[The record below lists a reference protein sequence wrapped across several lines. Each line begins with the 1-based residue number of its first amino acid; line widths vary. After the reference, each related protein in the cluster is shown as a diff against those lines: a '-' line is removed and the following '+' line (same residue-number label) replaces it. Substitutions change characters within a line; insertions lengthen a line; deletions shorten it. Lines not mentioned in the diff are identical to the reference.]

1 MFSIL
6 LKLFQLKGIDSLQA
20 IFFNYITAFIL
31 GLIFSL
37 HGEIVV
43 NPFKAKWFIPVVLLG
58 FVFVAGMIMLSASTR
73 RVGVAISTVSSRAS
87 MVIPIIVSYLFIAGS
102 DAPKWLPICLMVV
115 AMTLTIWTGKPQRSA
130 SRVSILDIIAPIT
143 VFLTFGLSASMLKI
157 IQDRISVARAG
168 WSQSM
173 VNSELSLVTATIFFV
188 AGILCIYSFFKK
200 DKNGNSV
207 PFKWKNLLGGI
218 ALGAANYF
226 CTYTLMLSMKTI
238 DSSILFP
245 IHNIGIVAI
254 GGVVGWTVFN
264 EKMRPHQVVGIVLAA
279 VSIVWLYI

>member
-6 LKLFQLKGIDSLQA
+6 FKIFQLKGIDSLQA

-102 DAPKWLPICLMVV
+102 DAPN
-115 AMTLTIWTGKPQRSA
+115 G
-130 SRVSILDIIAPIT
+130 
-143 VFLTFGLSASMLKI
+143 FLSAL
-157 IQDRISVARAG
+157 
-168 WSQSM
+168 W
-173 VNSELSLVTATIFFV
+173 
-188 AGILCIYSFFKK
+188 
-200 DKNGNSV
+200 
-207 PFKWKNLLGGI
+207 W
-218 ALGAANYF
+218 
-226 CTYTLMLSMKTI
+226 
-238 DSSILFP
+238 
-245 IHNIGIVAI
+245 
-254 GGVVGWTVFN
+254 
-264 EKMRPHQVVGIVLAA
+264 
-279 VSIVWLYI
+279 